1 MASKKMTRKWF
12 ESMEQFSTW
21 LDSTNGDYDN
31 VVSIVEESG
40 WYKID
45 LTTNCKYASTAIR
58 RFFNQLEDIK
68 EAYDW
73 KEEIAESVRSN
84 CWHLNDFTMGDG
96 SNNPYPM
103 YSWGVEDLEDGWWY
117 IFLNVRTVEGIKE
130 YEDIQDTLRRCR
142 ELDELIPDEEVREA
156 VEVQEQYDEQ
166 MAQDIPEED
175 LDEAMAEDAA
185 RDIAKEQKE
194 KALRIIAKTA
204 EVIRMMESFRS
215 AWSRGVRK
223 YADELLSDLGDAVR
237 GEWLEL
243 WELTDRDRLEKVM
256 MNGATSWHQYS
267 EGGCSLC
274 YDYMIAER
282 LCTPSELKRT
292 NYGEKLP
299 NAREDWLD
307 VQARALYQ
315 AAAMIRRNIGTA
327 IRLVEKEV
335 A

>member
-1 MASKKMTRKWF
+1 MKTETTKKSIPVSNLT
-12 ESMEQFSTW
+12 
-21 LDSTNGDYDN
+21 LDLYLDY
-31 VVSIVEESG
+31 VKPAAIKAGLLEEVPAKDEWHEYTALHTDAAFADDVAHCMYCACMGQS
-40 WYKID
+40 YHD
-45 LTTNCKYASTAIR
+45 LTH
-58 RFFNQLEDIK
+58 
-68 EAYDW
+68 
-73 KEEIAESVRSN
+73 EEIVRSEAERM
-84 CWHLNDFTMGDG
+84 LYQLDVTAEF
-96 SNNPYPM
+96 
-103 YSWGVEDLEDGWWY
+103 DLHSTKDA
-117 IFLNVRTVEGIKE
+117 VVA
-130 YEDIQDTLRRCR
+130 LRAALA
-142 ELDELIPDEEVREA
+142 ELVQKAKTEA
-156 VEVQEQYDEQ
+156 E
-166 MAQDIPEED
+166 IPEAD
-175 LDEAMAEDAA
+175 LDESMAEDAA
-185 RDIAKEQKE
+185 QDIAKEQKE

-215 AWSRGVRK
+215 AWSKGVRK

-237 GEWLEL
+237 GDWLEL
-243 WELTDRDRLEKVM
+243 WELTDWDRLEKVM